1 MVEFNRIKLSADAT
15 SMLKT
20 LQTRTGITPNIIC
33 RFALC
38 YSLDQSI
45 ISDLVQIKEDGME
58 ISRHTLFGD
67 NEVIYISLVK
77 EKCKELGLDPEKDFM
92 KIMKT
97 NINNGIITIFAR
109 VKGLEDFINL
119 IENE

>member
-1 MVEFNRIKLSADAT
+1 MAEFNRLKLSSDST
-15 SMLKT
+15 NMLKT
-20 LQTRTGITPNIIC
+20 LQSRTGITPNILC

-38 YSLDQSI
+38 YSLDQKI
-45 ISDLVQIKEDGME
+45 ISNLVQIKEDGME
-58 ISRHTLFGD
+58 IARYTLFGD
-67 NEVIYISLVK
+67 NEMIYISLVK

-92 KIMKT
+92 KVLKVY
-97 NINNGIITIFAR
+97 INNGIITLYAR